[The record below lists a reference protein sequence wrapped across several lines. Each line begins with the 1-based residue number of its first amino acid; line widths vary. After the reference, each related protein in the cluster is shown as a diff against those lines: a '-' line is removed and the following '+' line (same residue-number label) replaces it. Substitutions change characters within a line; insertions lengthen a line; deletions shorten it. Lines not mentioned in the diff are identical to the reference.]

1 MKIVFIAAPVALAA
15 AAAAGTLPNA
25 GEADVLRLGLFASG
39 AVQNYS
45 YVLYGLPYS
54 EYYDVRAHGAGG
66 GAWAQYDRTWFS
78 YAMRLGVTAFGG
90 SGFNVTFKEW
100 DHDYYLYLMKG
111 GIRPFVEPSVS
122 IGSAAGFR
130 AYFRISGGV
139 RWNMRDSPFYTT
151 VSAGWK
157 YVRGDDYE
165 KGEWNTVKVNCHLPL
180 SEGIALYAGAE
191 VEYGGRVYNYRT
203 NDANGPR
210 WRGRL
215 DLGPS
220 WSF

>member
-1 MKIVFIAAPVALAA
+1 MRRMGVLVTAVLAA

-39 AVQNYS
+39 GLQNYS
-45 YVLYGLPYS
+45 YVKYGLPYS

-78 YAMRLGVTAFGG
+78 YAMRFKVTTFGG
-90 SGFNVTFKEW
+90 NGFNVTFKEW
-100 DHDYYLYLMKG
+100 DHDYYLYLG
-111 GIRPFVEPSVS
+111 EWAIRPFVEPSVG
-122 IGSAAGFR
+122 IGYAVDFR
-130 AYFRISGGV
+130 AYFRIGGGV

-165 KGEWNTVKVNCHLPL
+165 KGEWHTAKVSCYLAL
-180 SEGIALYAGAE
+180 TEGIALYAGAE
-191 VEYGGRVYNYRT
+191 AEEGGRVYDYKGYGS
-203 NDANGPR
+203 AGSR

-215 DLGPS
+215 DVGPS
-220 WSF
+220 WAF